1 MVEQRSKSV
10 SSLPPPI
17 PPQVSC
23 SSLASDTVFDEQA
36 LASVNKTVQQSDS
49 NLGIASSTTGGA
61 NLFNNGLTVHK
72 SRSTSPG
79 GVNTGTL
86 LLSGGG
92 GGDTHGGA
100 QVHTLTVGSRDSC
113 EESSSISSLNQSAS
127 EVESGDALGDEGG
140 SSGSSNESPN
150 RPTTSTAAQTARQS
164 SPLLNM
170 NRLTLVDSP
179 KHCVMRHDAPY
190 VPTIPVEAVSQK
202 PSHLASPPSA
212 PRLASTSSHQAQSP
226 SPQAPSSPHHPPRTL
241 VSSPSNTP
249 TTPPMSPPPVA
260 SEGGGAGGGASYKW
274 TELPSGRCVEVEVT
288 WTSSPINFTVRAIHC
303 MYIIII
309 EGFEAMSGVIHLKNY
324 GLLHSGSKPFSNAT
338 VVFMVSNAFLQ
349 LLLLSC
355 KAELELMSCR
365 LQQLIPAMS
374 LTNPHK
380 LSTGFVCAVKYSLD
394 SLWYRAIVRQPFQV
408 SSMQVCISTVDLSR
422 LKV

>member
-1 MVEQRSKSV
+1 MAGNSQPSSGLPSRPLSVEPKPRPSVSSAVEPNSPLGGGRVVEQRSKSV

-79 GVNTGTL
+79 GVNTGTLL

-179 KHCVMRHDAPY
+179 KHCVMRHNAPY
-190 VPTIPVEAVSQK
+190 VPTIPVEGVVAVSQK

-274 TELPSGRCVEVEVT
+274 AELSSGRCVEVEVT
-288 WTSSPINFTVRAIHC
+288 WASSPTNFTVRAIHC
-303 MYIIII
+303 MYILII
-309 EGFEAMSGVIHLKNY
+309 EGFEAR
-324 GLLHSGSKPFSNAT
+324 
-338 VVFMVSNAFLQ
+338 VV
-349 LLLLSC
+349 
-355 KAELELMSCR
+355 
-365 LQQLIPAMS
+365 
-374 LTNPHK
+374 
-380 LSTGFVCAVKYSLD
+380 
-394 SLWYRAIVRQPFQV
+394 
-408 SSMQVCISTVDLSR
+408 
-422 LKV
+422 